1 MNKKTAIFNIVVPI
15 LTVVVI
21 FAVWLI
27 SSISV
32 ADEIILPTPFAVFEE
47 VIELLKTNR
56 FYQAYFNTL
65 LRSVIAFLVSFVLA
79 FIFAIMSKFSSILR
93 KIIETIVPIIRALPT
108 IAVVLLLVL
117 WVDSKVAPVIV
128 TTLVV
133 LPTMYT
139 TLLEGINEVDSDIIE
154 MCKVYKISKKR
165 QIVEVYTPM
174 ILPTVIVAIGTG
186 LSLNLKLMVAA
197 EVLSSTVRSLGSLL
211 QESKIYFETANMFAL
226 VLVSVIT
233 GLIFEIS
240 GNVISKRLR
249 RKR

>member
-15 LTVVVI
+15 LTVIVI
-21 FAVWLI
+21 FSVWLI
-27 SSISV
+27 SSLSV

-56 FYQAYFNTL
+56 FYQSYFNTL
-65 LRSVIAFLVSFVLA
+65 LRSVVAFLVSFVLA
-79 FIFAIMSKFSSILR
+79 FIFAIISKFSSILR
-93 KIIETIVPIIRALPT
+93 KIIETIIPIIRALPT

-117 WVDSKVAPVIV
+117 WVDSSVAPVVV

-139 TLLEGINEVDSDIIE
+139 SLLEAINEVDSDIIV
-154 MCKVYKISKKR
+154 MCKVYKISLKR
-165 QIVEVYTPM
+165 QIFEVYLPM

-197 EVLSSTVRSLGSLL
+197 EVLSSTARSMGILL

-226 VLVSVIT
+226 VLISVIT
-233 GLIFEIS
+233 GLIFEVTS
-240 GNVISKRLR
+240 NVISKGLR